1 MALTVG
7 MALAMRAGTCC
18 VGKARDKCSE
28 ASPSL
33 LGPLFDSSPCNCQ
46 SFDSSASESFL
57 VDVYGSS
64 NVTEPPTTSYPCP
77 TWVSIPAPGLRTYAH
92 SMSSCLYH
100 LSMAQRLKGHFR
112 TKTFSVLCKHLREE
126 RGRGMKK
133 RPSG

>member
-7 MALAMRAGTCC
+7 MVLAMRAGTCC

-28 ASPSL
+28 VSTSL
-33 LGPLFDSSPCNCQ
+33 PGPLYDSSPCNCQ

-64 NVTEPPTTSYPCP
+64 NVTELRTTSYPCP
-77 TWVSIPAPGLRTYAH
+77 TWVSIPAPVSEHMLTLC
-92 SMSSCLYH
+92 CLYH
-100 LSMAQRLKGHFR
+100 LSMAQGMKGHLR
-112 TKTFSVLCKHLREE
+112 TKTFSVLCKHLKEE
-126 RGRGMKK
+126 RGRGTKE